1 MLSSLLLLTV
11 LAPAPVLAVALLTVR
26 ARGVVRRDGPG
37 ALASRSRA
45 AWREGTRRPVW
56 LGVGAV
62 GAGTGLLTAVLE
74 RSYLA
79 TVEDG
84 SRWGVDVVLL
94 TVVLGLLAVVGA
106 AAVAGVVASA
116 VARGRGLG
124 AGTVAGLLV
133 VVAVAAGSATAHL
146 PLRASYL
153 AEPGRFPVVGNVAE
167 GDLLV
172 PFDTF
177 LVALLWALP
186 WSVLGAALGA
196 HNRDVDGDHGVR
208 DVWKLL
214 LGLATADLP
223 ENRAAWGGALRAELA
238 AIDQPAERRRFA
250 LGGVVAVL
258 RAARPLGA
266 WVPVAGVAVVV
277 AFGTFAASRWSLAHD
292 RGGVLGFWLAVPSA
306 LLFAVTLDW
315 ARRSRSFGS
324 GLRTGARAGL
334 AALVAVLVVALPEA
348 LVWADRQAGYLSTG
362 DAVPPDWQSAVGDV
376 LRPEFLL
383 GMIALWTMGTAS
395 GAALGTALG
404 RLSAGAAR
412 TREASLTVPGHA
424 GRPAP

>member
-1 MLSSLLLLTV
+1 
-11 LAPAPVLAVALLTVR
+11 
-26 ARGVVRRDGPG
+26 
-37 ALASRSRA
+37 
-45 AWREGTRRPVW
+45 
-56 LGVGAV
+56 
-62 GAGTGLLTAVLE
+62 
-74 RSYLA
+74 
-79 TVEDG
+79 
-84 SRWGVDVVLL
+84 
-94 TVVLGLLAVVGA
+94 
-106 AAVAGVVASA
+106 

-362 DAVPPDWQSAVGDV
+362 DAVPPDLAVG
-376 LRPEFLL
+376 
-383 GMIALWTMGTAS
+383 
-395 GAALGTALG
+395 G
-404 RLSAGAAR
+404 RR
-412 TREASLTVPGHA
+412 C
-424 GRPAP
+424 PAPGVPPRHDRPLDDGYGQRCGARHGPRPTERWRRADPGSLVDSARACRETCSVEP

>member
-1 MLSSLLLLTV
+1 
-11 LAPAPVLAVALLTVR
+11 
-26 ARGVVRRDGPG
+26 
-37 ALASRSRA
+37 
-45 AWREGTRRPVW
+45 
-56 LGVGAV
+56 
-62 GAGTGLLTAVLE
+62 
-74 RSYLA
+74 
-79 TVEDG
+79 
-84 SRWGVDVVLL
+84 
-94 TVVLGLLAVVGA
+94 
-106 AAVAGVVASA
+106 
-116 VARGRGLG
+116 
-124 AGTVAGLLV
+124 
-133 VVAVAAGSATAHL
+133 
-146 PLRASYL
+146 
-153 AEPGRFPVVGNVAE
+153 
-167 GDLLV
+167 
-172 PFDTF
+172 
-177 LVALLWALP
+177 
-186 WSVLGAALGA
+186 
-196 HNRDVDGDHGVR
+196 
-208 DVWKLL
+208 
-214 LGLATADLP
+214 
-223 ENRAAWGGALRAELA
+223 
-238 AIDQPAERRRFA
+238 
-250 LGGVVAVL
+250 
-258 RAARPLGA
+258 
-266 WVPVAGVAVVV
+266 V

-412 TREASLTVPGHA
+412 TREAPLTVPGHA